1 MIAPDNF
8 RSHAGSHFHV
18 HPWHAVFVLIVGIL
32 LTLVL
37 VVLVPLAL
45 GKIVFTLDERCD
57 ADTLVGGQFYT
68 SGLNPS
74 MPPNHAADG

>member
-1 MIAPDNF
+1 MIAPNSF

-37 VVLVPLAL
+37 VVLMPVPSA
-45 GKIVFTLDERCD
+45 T
-57 ADTLVGGQFYT
+57 
-68 SGLNPS
+68 
-74 MPPNHAADG
+74 

>member
-1 MIAPDNF
+1 VIEIAEARRKRRVTMIAPNSF

-37 VVLVPLAL
+37 VVLMPVPSA
-45 GKIVFTLDERCD
+45 R
-57 ADTLVGGQFYT
+57 
-68 SGLNPS
+68 
-74 MPPNHAADG
+74 

>member
-1 MIAPDNF
+1 VIEIAEARRKRKRMVTMIAPNNF

-37 VVLVPLAL
+37 VVLMPVPSA
-45 GKIVFTLDERCD
+45 T
-57 ADTLVGGQFYT
+57 
-68 SGLNPS
+68 
-74 MPPNHAADG
+74 

>member
-18 HPWHAVFVLIVGIL
+18 HRWHAVFVLIVGIL

-37 VVLVPLAL
+37 VVLMPVPLA
-45 GKIVFTLDERCD
+45 R
-57 ADTLVGGQFYT
+57 
-68 SGLNPS
+68 
-74 MPPNHAADG
+74 